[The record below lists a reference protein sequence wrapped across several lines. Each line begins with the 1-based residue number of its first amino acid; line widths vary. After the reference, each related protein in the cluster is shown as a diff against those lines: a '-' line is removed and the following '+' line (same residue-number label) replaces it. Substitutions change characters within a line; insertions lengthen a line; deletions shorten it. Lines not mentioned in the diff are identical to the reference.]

1 MSAAGNTDT
10 SNNTDNTNN
19 TTTTTTVTKAWFDG
33 ADAETIG
40 RIQNRGW
47 DKMAANEAAMA
58 AVKAHH
64 EAEKHLGV
72 PANQLLRLP
81 KDASDEAGRKAMLER
96 LGVPADVKGY
106 DFKDI
111 KFTDGTELDDAFKD
125 TMSKAFLDNGVP
137 KDAAPGIVKQVVK
150 FMEDQDKAEATA
162 NAAKMAEEADAL
174 AKSWGTNLKS
184 NTFIAN
190 QAAEKLGFGKDLLD
204 KMVGVVG
211 RTEMAQALLKMG
223 QMMGEDR
230 FIKVPDGQPQGVMTR
245 EGALAR
251 MAELMNDKQFGQR
264 LFNGDSRAKQEFD
277 ALNRML
283 V

>member
-10 SNNTDNTNN
+10 SN
-19 TTTTTTVTKAWFDG
+19 TTTTTTTDTSTATGTKVWFDG
-33 ADAETIG
+33 ADAETVG
-40 RIQNRGW
+40 HIQNRGL
-47 DKMAANEAAMA
+47 DKLPANEAALA
-58 AVKAHH
+58 AIKAHR

-72 PANQLLRLP
+72 RADQIIRLP
-81 KDASDEAGRKAMLER
+81 KDASDEAGIKAMREK

-111 KFTDGTELDDAFKD
+111 KFADGTELDDAFKD

-162 NAAKMAEEADAL
+162 KAAKMAEEADAL

-223 QMMGEDR
+223 QMMGDDR
-230 FIKVPDGQPQGVMTR
+230 FIKVPDGQPQGLVTR

-251 MAELMNDKQFGQR
+251 IAELQNDKQFGQR
-264 LFNGDSRAKQEFD
+264 LFSGDTRARAELD
-277 ALNRML
+277 ALTRML